1 MLFDFATTA
10 SFDVDPQN
18 TFTPRCP
25 NELAVPGGDTIVGA
39 LNAQSALARLRIGSK
54 DAHAPNASWVA
65 TPEQPMFSLVGTP
78 DVDIRW
84 NAHAVVGTYGFELLE
99 GLPHPRDYDFFVWK
113 GMEPDMHPYGACYH
127 TLDWRENRMSTGVIE
142 YLRAVGITTV
152 IVGGLAT
159 DYCVRNTALQL
170 RDAGFEVVLNL
181 AASRGIADATVAEA
195 IAEMKSV
202 GIVVAD
208 DVTTSGLFN

>member
-113 GMEPDMHPYGACYH
+113 GMEPDMHPYSERRARL
-127 TLDWRENRMSTGVIE
+127 TLAEREDPPGGDAWNR
-142 YLRAVGITTV
+142 RARTLQGNL
-152 IVGGLAT
+152 LA
-159 DYCVRNTALQL
+159 RWAQL
-170 RDAGFEVVLNL
+170 YA
-181 AASRGIADATVAEA
+181 
-195 IAEMKSV
+195 
-202 GIVVAD
+202 
-208 DVTTSGLFN
+208 